1 MRLLVVLRV
10 LEEASMRVMAKRLRQ
25 PLSSRVSRS
34 AKTTLL
40 SRFWNESALFRKVE
54 RGKSM

>member
-10 LEEASMRVMAKRLRQ
+10 DEEASMRVMAKRLRQ
-25 PLSSRVSRS
+25 PCASRVSRS

-40 SRFWNESALFRKVE
+40 SRFWNESALFRNVE
-54 RGKSM
+54 RGYGM